1 MNEINIVDF
10 KFNLEQGEFSLILNF
25 WIVIAIAVLFVI
37 IWYLINVF
45 RKKRKT
51 SKINENVKLTELSIN
66 FFGVETKYEIKRN
79 YQNVEIAHNI
89 YVELTT
95 RKAALPIDEIHDVI
109 VEIYNSWYTLFETT
123 RGELKKLTGEMILN
137 NVISN
142 DLILL
147 LTDILNKGLR
157 PHLTEYQ
164 ARFKKWYNNEIDK
177 NDNKEKSPQEIQANY
192 EKYEDLIKSMKEVNK
207 LLIDYSIKL
216 KEIIDGK

>member
-1 MNEINIVDF
+1 M
-10 KFNLEQGEFSLILNF
+10 LLN
-25 WIVIAIAVLFVI
+25 
-37 IWYLINVF
+37 
-45 RKKRKT
+45 K
-51 SKINENVKLTELSIN
+51 
-66 FFGVETKYEIKRN
+66 
-79 YQNVEIAHNI
+79 
-89 YVELTT
+89 
-95 RKAALPIDEIHDVI
+95 D
-109 VEIYNSWYTLFETT
+109 
-123 RGELKKLTGEMILN
+123 
-137 NVISN
+137 ISS
-142 DLILL
+142 DLISL